1 MNAMGGISSGVGLI
15 SGIDTR
21 TLIQQLLS
29 LEARPKQQAQS
40 RIIGIQRQSAAYLD
54 VNSALLALKTAAG
67 AFDANKV
74 FKASKAVSSD
84 TEVLSAT
91 ASNNA
96 AAGTYQFRV
105 QRLVSTQQQL
115 SRGFVDRDTTG
126 VGATS
131 FTFELGG
138 GSLSSETKL
147 SELNGGSGVS
157 RGSIQITDRRGGS
170 ATIDLGAAVT
180 IDDVLT
186 AINDNSSIDVTA
198 SIDGDRLKIVD
209 NTGVNGTLSISNA
222 GGFTTATSLGIA
234 GTASGAGAVSITGG
248 AIRTISES
256 TALSTLNDGNGV
268 NIRDGAADLVITDRT
283 GKVINVSLG
292 LLTHTGPAVPPATT
306 GPTIVDQNRATTVG
320 DVISII
326 NAKAQAEGSNVR
338 VALNSAKT
346 GLTVTDSTAGGSI
359 TTVLTV
365 ASGTGRTT
373 AEDLGIATGQAGVAA
388 STVDGRR
395 LISGL
400 NSTLVNNLRGGQGV
414 TSNSITIT
422 DRAGNSKTITLSA
435 SALSGSVT
443 DLIADIN
450 TKLAD
455 TGGGAPAINAA
466 VSLNRTG
473 NGLAITDTTA
483 AGAVVGNLVISG
495 SAATQLGLTTTGDA
509 DGALSGSNLQ
519 SKWLSTQTRVSSL
532 NAGRGIGTGSFRI
545 TAADGTTE
553 VVNIADTVKT
563 VDDLIQFINSRPIN
577 VTASVNANGD
587 GITITDNSA
596 GAGKLTIADVNGT
609 VAKSLNLVGEAA
621 TAGGPIV
628 GSYERT
634 VTFSAGDTLDQIS
647 TKINNAGV
655 GLSAAVI
662 RDGSG
667 GTPFRLSFTAQASG
681 SVGRAI
687 IDTGT
692 FDLGLQQLSRGDDAI
707 AFFGAA
713 DPARAVLLTSST
725 NSLDGVVQG
734 VNIDFASAS
743 DKTVELTV
751 SRDSDTVESAIGQ
764 FVTAYNTVIDK
775 LDRYQ
780 TYNQDTN
787 TRGTLLGDTTAD
799 NIRQQISSVVQGTGI
814 GVEGRYTRLFQVGVR
829 VGTGGKLSFDAS
841 KFRTALQDDP
851 QGVEDLFAAST
862 RSTTTRRQLSEGV
875 FVTESSESI
884 TRQGVAE
891 RLESLANGLTNSVD
905 GVLTRRSRTLDDQ
918 KRGQERQIDSID
930 QRLAR
935 KQAKLEL
942 DFSNMERALAQ
953 LQSQQS
959 ALGRISNVG

>member
-29 LEARPKQQAQS
+29 LEARPKQQAQT

-96 AAGTYQFRV
+96 ASGTYQFRV

-157 RGSIQITDRRGGS
+157 RGSIQITDRRGGT

-209 NTGVNGTLSISNA
+209 NTNVNGTLSISNA

-234 GTASGAGAVSITGG
+234 GTASGAGAVSITGS
-248 AIRTISES
+248 AIRTVSEN

-268 NIRDGAADLVITDRT
+268 NIRDGAADLVITDRS
-283 GKVINVSLG
+283 GKVLNIDLG
-292 LLTHTGPAVPPATT
+292 RITHEEPAVPPATT
-306 GPTIVDQNRATTVG
+306 PTTVVDQNRAGTLG
-320 DVISII
+320 DVIRII
-326 NAKAQAEGSNVR
+326 NAKAEAESSTLR
-338 VALNSAKT
+338 VAINSSQN
-346 GLTVTDSTAGGSI
+346 GLVVTDTGGGGGPI
-359 TTVLTV
+359 TVV
-365 ASGTGRTT
+365 SGTNRTT
-373 AEDLGIATGQAGVAA
+373 AEDLGISTGQAGVVG
-388 STVDGRR
+388 STVNGRR

-414 TSNSITIT
+414 TANSLTIT
-422 DRAGNSKTITLSA
+422 DRAGNSKTISLST
-435 SALSGSVT
+435 SALSGSVS

-466 VSLNRTG
+466 VSLNRAG
-473 NGLAITDTTA
+473 NGLSITDTTD

-495 SAATQLGLTTTGDA
+495 TAATQLGLATTGDA
-509 DGALSGSNLQ
+509 DGVLSGTNLQ
-519 SKWLSTQTRVSSL
+519 SKWLSSETRLSAL

-553 VVNIADTVKT
+553 VVAIADTVKT
-563 VDDLIQFINSRPIN
+563 VDELIQFINSRPIN
-577 VTASVNANGD
+577 VTASINANGD

-596 GAGKLTIADVNGT
+596 GAGKLTIADVSGT

-628 GSYERT
+628 GSFERT
-634 VTFSAGDTLDQIS
+634 VTFEAGDTLDQIS

-655 GLSAAVI
+655 GVSAAVI

-751 SRDSDTVESAIGQ
+751 SRDTEAVESAIGQ
-764 FVTAYNTVIDK
+764 FVTAYNTVIEK

-862 RSTTTRRQLSEGV
+862 RTPSSRREISPGV
-875 FVTESSESI
+875 FVAESSETI

-891 RLESLANGLTNSVD
+891 RLESLANGLTNTVD
-905 GVLTRRSRTLDDQ
+905 GVLTRRSRTLDEQ
-918 KRGQERQIDSID
+918 KRGQERQIESID